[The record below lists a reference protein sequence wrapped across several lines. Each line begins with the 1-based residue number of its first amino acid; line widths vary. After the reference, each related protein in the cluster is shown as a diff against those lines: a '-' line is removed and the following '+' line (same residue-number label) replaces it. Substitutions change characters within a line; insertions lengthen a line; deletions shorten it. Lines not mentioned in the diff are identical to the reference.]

1 LAGINNSIKAKLI
14 TINIVTLVVA
24 VLITVATGY
33 YKAKDILVRNMEQ
46 TLTSVAVSS
55 SKEVGMWL
63 DSRKSELAM
72 LANMP
77 LINSGSNTA
86 RLSFLSSE
94 IQRNKLYETFFI
106 ADSKGDYIITS
117 GTPANVKDRDY
128 YKKVMS
134 TGEIVVSDPLVSR
147 ATGKTVIV
155 VASPLKKD
163 GVVTGLLGGTV
174 TIDDISQR
182 VDSIKA
188 VKTGYAYMVRS
199 DGLVIAHPS
208 KDLVMK
214 LNPMTDTSIDPRLKE
229 AIQKVTR
236 GETGISR
243 YVFEDVDKYVAYNP
257 IQGVNWGIAVTA
269 PAEELSAALIYLPF
283 FTLAIAAFVA
293 LISSIVSIMLLSRMI
308 SNPLDK
314 IRQLMA
320 RAEQGD
326 LTVRSEVSSGDE
338 IGQLTSSFNQFIEK
352 IQHMLIDIRDS
363 SIIISKS
370 LREMSSMAGNM
381 AARNTEMNTKIN
393 VVNTAVGQI
402 TESITGTACSSSE
415 TSDYINMNA
424 SALEDMYGSV
434 QKLASASEQI
444 SASLEQVTVS
454 AEQNSDSIN
463 KISHSSQ
470 DMSASVN
477 SVATAVKEINSSLN
491 EVSRNCERSIQITDN
506 AGVRA
511 AETREIIGK
520 LNDSSRQ
527 IGKIVNVINDIAE
540 QTKMLALNAAIEA
553 AGAGEA
559 GRGFAVVANEVKELA
574 KQTAEAT
581 EEISLQIEAM
591 QGNMVGAVQAVET
604 ITRVIGETTDITN
617 TIASA
622 VTQQSESTG
631 EISKS
636 VVLTAEKVGL
646 ITREISDAASNASH
660 AARSIDETSKGL
672 QEVARSINELSISA
686 NDASDNT
693 TKASDRVALVAR
705 DAAEISRGAAEI
717 SQSIQEISQVSAET
731 AGGADKTSKSARDLA
746 DMAQKMESQIQQFR
760 V

>member
-1 LAGINNSIKAKLI
+1 MERETEFYGEYQKRQGSLQCANSGGRHTLTVNRRGDCRKMKTAGISIKYKLGFLFLVILLIFASTIAFTI
-14 TINIVTLVVA
+14 T
-24 VLITVATGY
+24 
-33 YKAKDILVRNMEQ
+33 R
-46 TLTSVAVSS
+46 
-55 SKEVGMWL
+55 
-63 DSRKSELAM
+63 
-72 LANMP
+72 
-77 LINSGSNTA
+77 
-86 RLSFLSSE
+86 
-94 IQRNKLYETFFI
+94 
-106 ADSKGDYIITS
+106 IIT
-117 GTPANVKDRDY
+117 A
-128 YKKVMS
+128 
-134 TGEIVVSDPLVSR
+134 
-147 ATGKTVIV
+147 
-155 VASPLKKD
+155 
-163 GVVTGLLGGTV
+163 GVE
-174 TIDDISQR
+174 
-182 VDSIKA
+182 KA
-188 VKTGYAYMVRS
+188 ALEKVRS
-199 DGLVIAHPS
+199 DLDLGKEIINLNVPGEWQERDGKLYKGSTLMSGNFGIVDHIGNMTGGTATIFHGDTRVATNVRLQDGSRAVNTRVSQNVADAVLV
-208 KDLVMK
+208 
-214 LNPMTDTSIDPRLKE
+214 
-229 AIQKVTR
+229 R
-236 GETGISR
+236 GERYYGEAVVVDKKYQTAYEPIKNPQGKTIGIWYVGISKEIIGQMINDMYITVIGASLVLLAFSFLAWNFFFGR
-243 YVFEDVDKYVAYNP
+243 VLVKP
-257 IQGVNWGIAVTA
+257 LRGIQ
-269 PAEELSAALIYLPF
+269 E
-283 FTLAIAAFVA
+283 
-293 LISSIVSIMLLSRMI
+293 
-308 SNPLDK
+308 
-314 IRQLMA
+314 LMA
-320 RAEQGD
+320 RSRQGD

-363 SIIISKS
+363 SIIISES